1 VSGFSAL
8 LDANVLY
15 PAILRDFLMQF
26 AAHGLFKPL
35 WSAEV
40 LNEVRRN
47 LVKVK
52 TEYAATFDRHSAVMN
67 SLFPD
72 AMVSDFLEAM
82 MPIGTRIDSKDEHV
96 LKAAL
101 TARAGAIVTANTKD
115 FPSDLF
121 DSFGIELIHPDQFLL
136 DLFEL
141 APDVATKA
149 CRELID
155 DYKEPPR
162 TAIEIADFLRRS
174 GCPEFAE
181 LLISKLS

>member
-1 VSGFSAL
+1 MSGFSAF

-26 AAHGLFKPL
+26 AVHGLYKPL

-40 LNEVRRN
+40 LDEVRRN
-47 LVKVK
+47 LMIEKV
-52 TEYAATFDRHSAVMN
+52 EYAETFDRHSNAMN

-72 AMVSDFLEAM
+72 AIVGHYEAAII
-82 MPIGTRIDSKDEHV
+82 PIGTLVDSKDEHV

-121 DSFGIELIHPDQFLL
+121 DSFEIELVHPDQFLL

-141 APDVATKA
+141 APEVATKA
-149 CRELID
+149 CLDLID
-155 DYKEPPR
+155 DYKNPPR
-162 TAIEIADFLRRS
+162 TAVEIADFLRRS

-181 LLISKLS
+181 LLISRLA